1 MKNTIQ
7 KAALAL
13 FGLVTFT
20 GCVTEDDFSIPT
32 IKPVLL
38 IENFDEVDFNQ
49 NLDYEGWINYAEAG
63 SKLWIERDFN
73 NDGYAQFS
81 SYQSGDASNIGWL
94 ISPAIDLSTA
104 ENVVLNFESAS
115 NFVTNAANKLEVLIS
130 TDFSGDEAEIATA
143 TWTVLD
149 AELADNTTNNY
160 TYVPSGNIDL
170 SAFTGMVHIAFK
182 VTGNGN
188 DQTGLFQVDK
198 IKVLTLN

>member
-1 MKNTIQ
+1 M
-7 KAALAL
+7 
-13 FGLVTFT
+13 
-20 GCVTEDDFSIPT
+20 
-32 IKPVLL
+32 
-38 IENFDEVDFNQ
+38 
-49 NLDYEGWINYAEAG
+49 
-63 SKLWIERDFN
+63 
-73 NDGYAQFS
+73 
-81 SYQSGDASNIGWL
+81 
-94 ISPAIDLSTA
+94 STA

-130 TDFSGDEAEIATA
+130 TDFSGDEADIATA

-160 TYVPSGNIDL
+160 TYVPSSNIDL

-198 IKVLTLN
+198 IKVLTLIILWFIMIGGIVLALT

>member
-130 TDFSGDEAEIATA
+130 TDFSGDEADIATA

>member
-130 TDFSGDEAEIATA
+130 TDFSGDEADIATA

-170 SAFTGMVHIAFK
+170 SAFTGMAHIAFK

>member
-143 TWTVLD
+143 TWMVLD

>member
-7 KAALAL
+7 KAVLVL
-13 FGLVTFT
+13 LGLVTFT
-20 GCVTEDDFSIPT
+20 SCVTEDDFSIPT

-38 IENFDEVDFNQ
+38 IENFDEVDFNE

-63 SKLWIERDFN
+63 SKLWIEREFN

-94 ISPAIDLSTA
+94 ISPSIDLTSA

-115 NFVTNAANKLEVLIS
+115 NFVNNAGNKLEVLIS
-130 TDFSGDEAEIATA
+130 NDFSGNEADITSA
-143 TWTVLD
+143 TWTVLE

-160 TYVPSGNIDL
+160 TYIPSGDISL
-170 SAFTGMVHIAFK
+170 SAFTGMAHIAFR

>member
-130 TDFSGDEAEIATA
+130 TDFSGDEADIATA

-182 VTGNGN
+182 VTGNGKRPN
-188 DQTGLFQVDK
+188 R
-198 IKVLTLN
+198 IIPSR